1 MREIEI
7 MDEIIFLVKPSD
19 ESGFEAKAL
28 GHSIFTEGETLEE
41 LRINIK
47 DAVLCHFEENE
58 RPRIIRL
65 HMVTD
70 EVMAL

>member
-1 MREIEI
+1 MQETQI
-7 MDEIIFLVKPSD
+7 MDEIIFLVEPSD
-19 ESGFEAKAL
+19 EFGFEARAL
-28 GHSIFTEGETLEE
+28 GHAIFTEGETLEE

-58 RPRIIRL
+58 RPRILRL
-65 HMVTD
+65 HTVTD